1 MSGHEL
7 RMERHVAAAPESVWQ
22 VLTDLDNAA
31 ETLTGVTRVE
41 VLTGGPYAEGTRWRE
56 TRKMFGKEAT
66 EEMRVTQVEA
76 PTRTTVE
83 ADSGGVHYVTV
94 FTLTPES
101 GGTRLEMTFTAQQP
115 QGSLAKKLMWAAFG
129 KLGMKAT
136 SKVMA
141 QDLDDIA
148 RRAESSH
155 HG

>member
-1 MSGHEL
+1 MSAQEL
-7 RMERHVAAAPESVWQ
+7 RMERHVSAAPESVWQ
-22 VLTDLDNAA
+22 VLTDLDSAA
-31 ETLTGVTRVE
+31 ETLSGVTRVE
-41 VLTGGPYAEGTRWRE
+41 VLTDGPYAEGTRWRE

-66 EEMRVTQVEA
+66 EEMRVTGVQA

-94 FTLTPES
+94 FTLAPES
-101 GGTRLEMTFTAQQP
+101 GGTRLEMTFTAEQP
-115 QGSLAKKLMWAAFG
+115 QGSVMQKLMWTAFG

-136 SKVMA
+136 AKVMT